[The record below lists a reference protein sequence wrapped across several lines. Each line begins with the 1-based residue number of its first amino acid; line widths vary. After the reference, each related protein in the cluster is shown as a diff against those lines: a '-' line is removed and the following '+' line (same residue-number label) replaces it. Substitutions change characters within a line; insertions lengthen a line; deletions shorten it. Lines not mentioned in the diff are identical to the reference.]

1 MFEQEIELE
10 KKQSGALPLL
20 LMVALIVALVGVAVY
35 FLAQSRRVLATSEAA
50 SVVSQI
56 LRTQESPS
64 VSFHT
69 GLVKEGY
76 YESPRDVRYKVLE
89 KVGLIAVGK
98 GSGGKASV
106 ALTVKG
112 RELLKQI
119 PGVKESTDPDKT
131 QAYVVPLAGRK
142 LLEIS
147 KITMSGPERA
157 KVQFTWRWEPN
168 ALGTS
173 FDASGPTLAAFSA
186 QDRVTLIDKH
196 GARFYHD
203 APTKVTIALV
213 KGTQG
218 WQPAVE

>member
-35 FLAQSRRVLATSEAA
+35 FLAESRRVLANSEAA
-50 SVVSQI
+50 TVVTHI
-56 LRTQESPS
+56 LTTQEQPS

-76 YESPRDVRYKVLE
+76 YESPRDVRYKLLE
-89 KVGLIAVGK
+89 KAGVITVGK
-98 GSGGKASV
+98 GKGGKDRV
-106 ALTVKG
+106 ALTAKG
-112 RELLKQI
+112 SELLKQI
-119 PGVKESTDPDKT
+119 PDVKQTTDPDKT
-131 QAYVVPLAGRK
+131 EAYMVPLAGRK
-142 LLEIS
+142 LVEIS

-157 KVQFTWRWEPN
+157 IVQFTWQWDPN
-168 ALGTS
+168 ALGAN
-173 FDASGPTLAAFSA
+173 FDASGKALAGFTA

-196 GARFYHD
+196 GARFFHD

-218 WQPAVE
+218 WQPASE